1 MLLDYVSLLWPKAIQ
16 LIRINDPNKFFRTS
30 LVLHTLIIYTNK
42 TSHVNL
48 FTWERHNALCT
59 FLHMLSSIVKIILL
73 LYFLFLP
80 VGKTIQR
87 NVCSSYFFLLP
98 DFFLYFCLPWNQAV
112 SSLKSCGIEFKKGRD
127 VISVCNGDQG
137 VHHLLPCLTLFLWS
151 WKLSVSL
158 LKRFKVIQCLQT

>member
-1 MLLDYVSLLWPKAIQ
+1 MLLDYVSLLWPKAIR

-30 LVLHTLIIYTNK
+30 LVLHTLIIQIK
-42 TSHVNL
+42 QAMLICHLREAQCLVCISSL
-48 FTWERHNALCT
+48 
-59 FLHMLSSIVKIILL
+59 LSSVVKIILL

-87 NVCSSYFFLLP
+87 NVCASYFFLLI

-127 VISVCNGDQG
+127 VISVWNGDQG
-137 VHHLLPCLTLFLWS
+137 VHDLLPCLAFFLWS
-151 WKLSVSL
+151 GKLSVSL
-158 LKRFKVIQCLQT
+158 LKRFKVIQHLQI